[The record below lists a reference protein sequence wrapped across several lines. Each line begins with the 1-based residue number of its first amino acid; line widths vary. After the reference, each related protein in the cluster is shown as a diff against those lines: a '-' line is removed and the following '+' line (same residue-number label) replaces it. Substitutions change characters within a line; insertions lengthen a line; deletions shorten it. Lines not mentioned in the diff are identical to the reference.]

1 MIGSQPCLLRQLS
14 RTDGECPNFTCHGV
28 LHVLRVS
35 VVKWFSALLS
45 PRRHGEHRECTG
57 LCFDTHQPE
66 CYLDRSVTSLQFIAA
81 STLLSIEQLIPQL
94 VIYMVVLLLA
104 ISAHEAAHAWMSY
117 KFGDD
122 TARLLGRI
130 TLNPVAHIDPI
141 GTLLIPIAAF
151 IFGSMGGP
159 VARIPLI
166 GWGKPTPVNPLRWR
180 NKDLANVMVSA
191 AGIMANLFL
200 AICAF
205 IIIKVLLM
213 TGTFSSIPESF
224 QEPVT
229 IFLQYLLIMNVSLAV
244 FNLLPFPPMDGSKI
258 LETFLP
264 ASAQPVLA
272 LMERY

>member
-1 MIGSQPCLLRQLS
+1 MTS
-14 RTDGECPNFTCHGV
+14 
-28 LHVLRVS
+28 
-35 VVKWFSALLS
+35 
-45 PRRHGEHRECTG
+45 G
-57 LCFDTHQPE
+57 L
-66 CYLDRSVTSLQFIAA
+66 IA
-81 STLLSIEQLIPQL
+81 QL
-94 VIYMVVLLLA
+94 VIYMVVLLFA
-104 ISAHEAAHAWMSY
+104 ISAHEAAHAWMSNR
-117 KFGDD
+117 FGDD

-130 TLNPVAHIDPI
+130 TLNPAAHIDPI
-141 GTLLIPIAAF
+141 GTLLIPIAGF
-151 IFGSMGGP
+151 ILGSIGGP

-244 FNLLPFPPMDGSKI
+244 FNLLPFPPLDGSKI

-272 LMERY
+272 LMERYGFIILMLLIYVGFFGAIMRPVMSLIDYLLYLGVR